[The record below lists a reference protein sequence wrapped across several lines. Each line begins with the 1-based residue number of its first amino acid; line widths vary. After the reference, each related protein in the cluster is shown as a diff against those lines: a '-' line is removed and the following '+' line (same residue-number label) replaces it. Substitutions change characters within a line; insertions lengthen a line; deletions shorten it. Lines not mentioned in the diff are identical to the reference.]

1 MSLSDFRYSARAL
14 IKNPA
19 FSSLAILTIA
29 LGVGANTS
37 IFTAVEGVLLKSFSF
52 PEAERLVVVS
62 GVSKSL
68 ADMEV
73 SYPDYLDWRA
83 EQRVFVDLAAR
94 TSAGGVISGIGE
106 PERVFG
112 RYVTASFFST
122 LRVHPQ
128 IGRFFGEDEDKAGAA
143 RVMVISDGLWRR
155 LFNADPAVIGRAI
168 NYNGASWTVVGVLPA
183 NFDFYGR
190 SNGNNDIFLPISQL
204 ALIDQTFLRDRG
216 SHGCR
221 VIARLRPGVTER
233 EAAMGMNRIAARL
246 AAQYPV
252 TNAGVTVE
260 VRSLMRDFVGE
271 DSKALLVTST
281 GAILVLLIACA
292 NVANLTLA
300 RASTRQR
307 EIAVRLAVG
316 GSRWQIVRLLLSES
330 LLIALIG
337 GSLGVVFAF
346 FAVEAFKAIGAGVI
360 ARIDEIGVDVPVLI
374 FSVGTIF
381 IATLFFG
388 LLPAWKAAHVNV
400 EPALKSGARSSSGG
414 LARVRRALV
423 VSELTL
429 ALMLLISASL
439 LVKSFWRL
447 TNVNTGFD
455 PEHVLTFRLRLPDS
469 KYNKPELSIP
479 AVKEL
484 RRRISELPG
493 VSRLGIT
500 SGIPL
505 GRQNEIG
512 YWLEG
517 RPEPE
522 SQLLWPVALSYFI
535 DEDLCRTLGI
545 PLLAGRMLTERDT
558 LDSPLVIMV
567 DDEFVRLHFGGDM
580 QAALGRR
587 LRFKGNNEPWR
598 EIIGVVRHVT
608 HYGLEEHARAEIYQP
623 WLQMSPGLSTN
634 FHYLRAMDF
643 AVKTASE
650 PTSYLPAI
658 KAELRKID
666 NDLPLGNVAT
676 LQKKLHDSTATRR
689 FNLGLI
695 SAFALLA
702 LALSAVGLFGVI
714 SYGVN
719 QRTTEIG
726 IRMAVGA
733 EPKDVL
739 KLILREGLVLAVI
752 GTLLGVGGA
761 LLLTRF
767 LSSALFGVSA
777 ADLAIYLSAAAL
789 LLIVAIAACF
799 WPARRAAA
807 IQPLEALRYE

>member
-19 FSSLAILTIA
+19 FSLLAIATIA
-29 LGVGANTS
+29 LAVGANTS
-37 IFTAVEGVLLKSFSF
+37 VFTAVNGVLLKSFSF

-68 ADMEV
+68 PDMEV
-73 SYPDYLDWRA
+73 SYLDYLDWRA
-83 EQRVFVDLAAR
+83 QQRVFVDLAAR

-112 RYVTASFFST
+112 RYATASFFST
-122 LRVHPQ
+122 LRVQPQ
-128 IGRFFGEDEDKAGAA
+128 IGRFFGEDEDKVGAA
-143 RVMVISDGLWRR
+143 RVMVIGDGLWRR
-155 LFNADPAVIGRAI
+155 RFNADPAVIGRAI
-168 NYNGASWTVVGVLPA
+168 NYNGASWTVIGVLPA

-190 SNGNNDIFLPISQL
+190 SNGNNDIYLPIAQL
-204 ALIDQTFLRDRG
+204 ALVDQSFLRDRG

-221 VIARLRPGVTER
+221 VIARLRPGVSGR
-233 EAAMGMNRIAARL
+233 EASMAMNTIAARL

-260 VRSLMRDFVGE
+260 VRSLLRDFVGK
-271 DSKALLVTST
+271 DSNALIVTSA

-300 RASTRQR
+300 RASTRER

-316 GSRWQIVRLLLSES
+316 SSRWRIVRLLLSES
-330 LLIALIG
+330 LLIASIG
-337 GSLGVVFAF
+337 GTLGVVFAF
-346 FAVEAFKAIGAGVI
+346 WAVEAFKAIGARVI
-360 ARIDEIGVDVPVLI
+360 ARIDEIGVDLPVLI
-374 FSVGTIF
+374 FSTGTIF
-381 IATLFFG
+381 IATLLFG

-400 EPALKSGARSSSGG
+400 EPALKSGGRSSGSG
-414 LARVRRALV
+414 LARVRKALI

-439 LVKSFWRL
+439 RVKSFGRL
-447 TNVNTGFD
+447 TSLDAGFG
-455 PEHVLTFRLRLPDS
+455 PELVLTFRLRWPDA
-469 KYNKPELSIP
+469 KYDEADVSIP

-505 GRQNEIG
+505 GRQNETG

-517 RPEPE
+517 QTEPAN
-522 SQLLWPVALSYFI
+522 QLQWPVALSYFI

-545 PLLAGRMLTERDT
+545 SLLAGRMLTERDT

-580 QAALGRR
+580 YAALGRR

-598 EIIGVVRHVT
+598 EIVGVVGHVT
-608 HYGLEEHARAEIYQP
+608 HYGLEEHTRAEVYRP
-623 WLQMSPGLSTN
+623 WLQVRWTMDNLD

-643 AVKTASE
+643 AVKTAGE
-650 PTSYLPAI
+650 PNLYLPAI
-658 KAELRKID
+658 RAELRKVD
-666 NDLPLGNVAT
+666 NDL
-676 LQKKLHDSTATRR
+676 
-689 FNLGLI
+689 
-695 SAFALLA
+695 
-702 LALSAVGLFGVI
+702 
-714 SYGVN
+714 
-719 QRTTEIG
+719 
-726 IRMAVGA
+726 
-733 EPKDVL
+733 
-739 KLILREGLVLAVI
+739 
-752 GTLLGVGGA
+752 
-761 LLLTRF
+761 
-767 LSSALFGVSA
+767 
-777 ADLAIYLSAAAL
+777 
-789 LLIVAIAACF
+789 
-799 WPARRAAA
+799 
-807 IQPLEALRYE
+807 